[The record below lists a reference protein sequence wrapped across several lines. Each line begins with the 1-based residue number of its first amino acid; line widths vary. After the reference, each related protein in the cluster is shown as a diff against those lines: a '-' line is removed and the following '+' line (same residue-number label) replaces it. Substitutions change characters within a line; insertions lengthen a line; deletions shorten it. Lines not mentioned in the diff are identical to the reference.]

1 MTNTCSVTIEAYNNG
16 RITKGLFANE
26 SHWSC
31 DEGFSVVP
39 GTRHYD
45 HIVCTLDELDLGRY
59 DSEGIRYIAE
69 LLDCVPGDI
78 ISTTLED

>member
-1 MTNTCSVTIEAYNNG
+1 MTHCSITIEAYNNG
-16 RITKGLFANE
+16 RITKGLFALE

-31 DEGFSVVP
+31 DEGFAISP
-39 GTRHYD
+39 GPRHFD
-45 HIVCTLDELDLGRY
+45 LVLCTLDNLDLGRY
-59 DSEGIRYIAE
+59 DAEGDSYIAD

>member
-1 MTNTCSVTIEAYNNG
+1 MTHCSITIEAYNNG

-39 GTRHYD
+39 GARHYD
-45 HIVCTLDELDLGRY
+45 HVVCTLDELDLGRY
-59 DSEGIRYIAE
+59 DSEGIRYIAD

-78 ISTTLED
+78 ISAILED

>member
-31 DEGFSVVP
+31 DEGFAVVP
-39 GTRHYD
+39 GVRHYD
-45 HIVCTLDELDLGRY
+45 HVICTLDGLDLGRY
-59 DSEGIRYIAE
+59 DSEGIRYIAD